1 VNSSKAFW
9 STGIDW
15 PSLRSMIRA
24 VSNDG
29 DAELVET
36 FDTDGERWAVV
47 SFWYYSEEEGDG
59 GGGQSFSFEMA
70 D

>member
-1 VNSSKAFW
+1 
-9 STGIDW
+9 
-15 PSLRSMIRA
+15 MIRA